1 MRDAAPFI
9 LVDWDQM
16 RVIGSFG
23 PLSTESTWVLKPHA
37 RSKSNKD
44 LSNHRFCFRIH
55 YQF

>member
-9 LVDWDQM
+9 IVDWDQM

-44 LSNHRFCFRIH
+44 LLNHRFCFRIH